1 MSDAQSGAGWKPRY
15 NPWLIAV
22 SVTLAAF
29 MEVLD
34 TTIVNV
40 ALPHIA
46 GTMSASNDEA
56 TWTLTSY
63 LVANGIVLTISGWLG
78 DLLGRK
84 RYFLICIGMFTV
96 CSFLCGIAGSLLQL
110 IIFRLAQGFFGGGLQ
125 PNQQSIILD
134 SFPPNKRGAAFG
146 VAAIATVVAPVLG
159 PTLGGFITD
168 NASWRWVFFIN
179 IPIGAFAIFANW
191 VLVED
196 PPWEQNKRSRG
207 IDYIG
212 LALITI
218 GLGCLQVMMDRGEDD
233 DWFGSPFIVTMAL
246 CAFLG
251 IFSAVLWLLTAK
263 HPIVNLDV
271 FKDKNFAGGC
281 VMIAIMGAI
290 LYASAVIIPQFAQR
304 VLGYTATWAGLIL
317 SPGGLLV
324 IVLIPIVGRLM
335 GFIQTRFI
343 IAIGFFMM
351 GCALIYSSY
360 LVPDID
366 FGTLVLMRLAQTAGL
381 GFLFVPISTI
391 TYLTLSRDLRGDGA
405 ALFSMFRNVFGS
417 IGISVSTALVEQHSQ
432 IEQTYLSQWVSPFWQ
447 PYETLLAHTKS
458 TLMTLGHSAAAA
470 QTIAS
475 KQVYQTFLEQVS
487 VLAYADV
494 FREFAVAAFLAVPL
508 CFFLSGKTASGGPG
522 AGH

>member
-1 MSDAQSGAGWKPRY
+1 
-15 NPWLIAV
+15 
-22 SVTLAAF
+22 
-29 MEVLD
+29 
-34 TTIVNV
+34 
-40 ALPHIA
+40 
-46 GTMSASNDEA
+46 
-56 TWTLTSY
+56 
-63 LVANGIVLTISGWLG
+63 
-78 DLLGRK
+78 
-84 RYFLICIGMFTV
+84 
-96 CSFLCGIAGSLLQL
+96 
-110 IIFRLAQGFFGGGLQ
+110 
-125 PNQQSIILD
+125 
-134 SFPPNKRGAAFG
+134 
-146 VAAIATVVAPVLG
+146 
-159 PTLGGFITD
+159 
-168 NASWRWVFFIN
+168 
-179 IPIGAFAIFANW
+179 
-191 VLVED
+191 
-196 PPWEQNKRSRG
+196 
-207 IDYIG
+207 
-212 LALITI
+212 
-218 GLGCLQVMMDRGEDD
+218 
-233 DWFGSPFIVTMAL
+233 
-246 CAFLG
+246 
-251 IFSAVLWLLTAK
+251 
-263 HPIVNLDV
+263 
-271 FKDKNFAGGC
+271 
-281 VMIAIMGAI
+281 
-290 LYASAVIIPQFAQR
+290 
-304 VLGYTATWAGLIL
+304 
-317 SPGGLLV
+317 
-324 IVLIPIVGRLM
+324 M